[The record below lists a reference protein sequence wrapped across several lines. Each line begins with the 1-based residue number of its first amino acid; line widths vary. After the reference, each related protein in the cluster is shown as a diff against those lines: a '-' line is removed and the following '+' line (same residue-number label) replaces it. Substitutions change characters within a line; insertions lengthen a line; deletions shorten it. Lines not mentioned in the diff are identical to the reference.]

1 MNKLITKVTL
11 LCSFGLMLGC
21 SQKPLKMKPVHD
33 NLYSTL
39 WLQSSAE
46 SKAHSYQAYS
56 AAQNHL
62 LLAINDVT
70 WTASLEQAAGF
81 ENLPAAI
88 ILDVDE
94 TILDNA
100 QFQAKMVLDGVL
112 YDDQEWDRWVALQ
125 AAPAIPGAVEFINRA
140 VDLGVEVFYIT
151 NRDCRD
157 RVGTTVVCPQKYDTI
172 ENLNK
177 VGIKEVKADNVM
189 LKYEKSDWL
198 SEKQS
203 RREEVVKAFR
213 VLMLVGDDLGDFL
226 PHVKNDISVSQRA
239 DLVEKYASRW
249 GSQWIVLSN
258 PTYGSWMSILKDN
271 KNQYLNSY

>member
-1 MNKLITKVTL
+1 MIKLITTVTF
-11 LCSFGLMLGC
+11 LCSIGLMLGC
-21 SQKPLKMKPVHD
+21 SHNALKINPVHD

-39 WLQSSAE
+39 WLQASAE

-56 AAQNHL
+56 VAQNHL
-62 LLAINDVT
+62 LQAINDVS

-81 ENLPAAI
+81 ESLPTAI

-125 AAPAIPGAVEFINRA
+125 TAPALPGAVAFINRA
-140 VDLGVEVFYIT
+140 IDLGVEVFYIT

-172 ENLNK
+172 ENLKK
-177 VGIKEVKADNVM
+177 VGIKGVKAANVM

-203 RREEVVKAFR
+203 RREQVVKSNR
-213 VLMLVGDDLGDFL
+213 VLMLIGDDLGDFL
-226 PHVKNDISVSQRA
+226 PHVKKNITVSQRA
-239 DLVEKYASRW
+239 DLVGQYAARW
-249 GSQWIVLSN
+249 GKHWIVLVN
-258 PTYGSWMSILKDN
+258 PTYGSWMSTLSNN
-271 KNQYLNSY
+271 KLQHLNSY

>member
-1 MNKLITKVTL
+1 MIKLITTVTF
-11 LCSFGLMLGC
+11 LCSIGLMLGC
-21 SQKPLKMKPVHD
+21 SHNALKINPVHD

-39 WLQSSAE
+39 WLQASAE

-56 AAQNHL
+56 VAQNHL
-62 LLAINDVT
+62 LQAINDVS

-81 ENLPAAI
+81 ESLPTAI

-125 AAPAIPGAVEFINRA
+125 TAPALPGAVAFINRA
-140 VDLGVEVFYIT
+140 IDLGVEVFYIT

-157 RVGTTVVCPQKYDTI
+157 RVGSTVVCPQKYDTI
-172 ENLNK
+172 ENLKK
-177 VGIKEVKADNVM
+177 VGIKGVKAANVM

-203 RREEVVKAFR
+203 RREQVVKSNR
-213 VLMLVGDDLGDFL
+213 VLMLIGDDLGDFL
-226 PHVKNDISVSQRA
+226 PHVKKNITVSQRA
-239 DLVEKYASRW
+239 DLVGQYAARW
-249 GSQWIVLSN
+249 GKHWIVLVN
-258 PTYGSWMSILKDN
+258 PTYGSWMSTLSNN
-271 KNQYLNSY
+271 KLQHLNSY